1 MHFPMPPT
9 PTGSLSSGEI
19 REILELESESEEE
32 ESLVGTPEEQEGE
45 DRVEVGRIEGDGAGQ
60 EGVQEPKT
68 AGKEVVQ
75 DPSLGVQAGTKSS
88 SRGEIPT
95 GTALASSTVSRVVTV
110 TSAGKPTSINSVP
123 DSSHGVQQI
132 SVPVG
137 MSDVVKEEVEHK
149 ADMADEIESSEEEE
163 DEESESESDEDDDD
177 DDDESDDDD
186 DDDEDDDDDIDIDM
200 LDLGVDLDK
209 AKDQP
214 SQLALARASIKPKSP
229 QREEGNQQSGEAQLE
244 VLELEL
250 RARAIRAL
258 MHKCLTED
266 DKS

>member
-1 MHFPMPPT
+1 MPPT

-19 REILELESESEEE
+19 REILELESESEDE
-32 ESLVGTPEEQEGE
+32 ESIVGTPEEQEGE
-45 DRVEVGRIEGDGAGQ
+45 DRVEVGRIEGDRAGQ

-95 GTALASSTVSRVVTV
+95 GTAFSSSTVSRVVTV

-132 SVPVG
+132 SVPVVT
-137 MSDVVKEEVEHK
+137 SDIVKEEMEHK
-149 ADMADEIESSEEEE
+149 AGMADEIESSEEEE
-163 DEESESESDEDDDD
+163 EEDDEESESESDDDDD

-200 LDLGVDLDK
+200 LDLGVDLEK

-229 QREEGNQQSGEAQLE
+229 QKEEGNQQSGEAQLE